1 METSTAQQRSETGVS
16 HTESAHGQEDRV
28 EELKERLQELN
39 DRVKAFSRERPAAC
53 LVGAMAIGYVVARL
67 ARRRS

>member
-16 HTESAHGQEDRV
+16 QTESAHGQEDRV

-39 DRVKAFSRERPAAC
+39 DRVKAFIRERPAAC